1 MKLLLLKLK
10 FGIKLLFEKL
20 FKKNKLY
27 IESGTSVIPL
37 KTLSKKTYQVGRGVD
52 STRDISLN
60 SIEMSRVHATIEK
73 KRLDYYLIDNFSKNG
88 TFLNGER
95 LAPGIPYILI
105 HNDNIEM
112 ADICIKYVRE

>member
-1 MKLLLLKLK
+1 MKLKFLKLK
-10 FGIKLLFEKL
+10 FGTILLFEKL

-27 IESGTSVIPL
+27 IESGTSIIPL
-37 KTLSKKTYQVGRGVD
+37 KTLRKKMYQVGRGVD
-52 STRDISLN
+52 ITSEISLN
-60 SIEMSRVHATIEK
+60 SNELSRVHPTIEK
-73 KRLDYYLIDNFSKNG
+73 RRLDYYLIDNFSKNG

-112 ADICIKYVRE
+112 GDICIKYVRE

>member
-1 MKLLLLKLK
+1 MKLKFLKLI
-10 FGIKLLFEKL
+10 FGIKLLSQKL

-37 KTLSKKTYQVGRGVD
+37 KTLKRKTYQVGRGVD
-52 STRDISLN
+52 SNTEISLN
-60 SIEMSRVHATIEK
+60 SNELSRVHATIEK
-73 KRLDYYLIDNFSKNG
+73 RRLDYYLIDNFSKNG

-105 HNDNIEM
+105 HNDNIEIG
-112 ADICIKYVRE
+112 DICIKYVRE

>member
-1 MKLLLLKLK
+1 MKLKFLKLI
-10 FGIKLLFEKL
+10 FGIKLLSQKL

-37 KTLSKKTYQVGRGVD
+37 KTLKRKTYQVGRGVD
-52 STRDISLN
+52 SNTEISLN
-60 SIEMSRVHATIEK
+60 SNELSRVNARI
-73 KRLDYYLIDNFSKNG
+73 LDYYLIDNFSKNG

-105 HNDNIEM
+105 HNDNIEIG
-112 ADICIKYVRE
+112 DICIKYVRE

>member
-1 MKLLLLKLK
+1 MKLKFLKLVLGMKLLS
-10 FGIKLLFEKL
+10 EKL

-37 KTLSKKTYQVGRGVD
+37 KTLQRKTYQVGRGVD
-52 STRDISLN
+52 SANEIALN
-60 SIEMSRVHATIEK
+60 SLELSRVHATIEK
-73 KRLDYYLIDNFSKNG
+73 HRLDYFLIDNFSKNG

-112 ADICIKYVRE
+112 GDVCIKYLRE

>member
-1 MKLLLLKLK
+1 MKLKFLKLL
-10 FGIKLLFEKL
+10 FGIKLLSEKL

-27 IESGTSVIPL
+27 IESGTSIIPL
-37 KTLSKKTYQVGRGVD
+37 RVLRRKTYQVGRGVD
-52 STRDISLN
+52 SPREIALN
-60 SIEMSRVHATIEK
+60 SLELSRVHATIEK
-73 KRLDYYLIDNFSKNG
+73 HKLDYFLIDNFSKNG

-112 ADICIKYVRE
+112 GDVCIKYLRE

>member
-1 MKLLLLKLK
+1 MKLKFLKLK
-10 FGIKLLFEKL
+10 YGTKLLFEKL

-37 KTLSKKTYQVGRGVD
+37 KVLTKKAYQVGRGVD
-52 STRDISLN
+52 ASKEILLN
-60 SIEMSRVHATIEK
+60 SNEISRVHATIEK
-73 KRLDYYLIDNFSKNG
+73 RILDYYLIDNFSKNG

-105 HNDNIEM
+105 HNDNIEIG
-112 ADICIKYVRE
+112 DICIKYVRE